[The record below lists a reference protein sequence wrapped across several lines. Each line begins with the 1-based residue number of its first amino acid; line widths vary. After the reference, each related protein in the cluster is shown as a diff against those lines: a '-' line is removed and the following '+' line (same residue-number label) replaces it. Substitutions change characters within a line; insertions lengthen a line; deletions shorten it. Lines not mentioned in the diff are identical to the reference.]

1 MKNKLLKHS
10 IKHRVLLLRS
20 FKAIGSNL
28 VKLFLLDKILNFVPS
43 RFRLLCKA
51 LIAFGYKFTTI
62 STVFGV
68 IYSILASVF
77 NWSFNYKL
85 IIDLIL
91 GLILSL
97 ESGLLNELKILIE
110 YYYTKFFDWWISK
123 IESTN
128 KERGKSLRERVFK
141 PTEKPVENK
150 NWWTTDKPVDL
161 SMQSKVQELQEKFD
175 KMKAEKVEQEKW
187 YERMERQTREM
198 KDRNININLTPD
210 YHKSN
215 SWFSFNTLKWLTYAL
230 ISAGII
236 YSYYHWLNEINSYL
250 YTQFFYALNGLN
262 DIVHNPGTYLASLGS
277 YLWLNGTSVLK
288 NYLLRKLWPFSLWFR
303 NNSFDDEDRDI
314 EINKPENKQGPDNF
328 PATSM
333 RSLIHTEMPKMSEMS
348 QMPDMNAESRIFD
361 QPKLEEKPL
370 EPNFEDSKAQE
381 DFARMVN
388 HQGNIT
394 EEWKAAIADRPS
406 DLSVYFR
413 EPSESS
419 ITEEEIN
426 EGAKAESPIS
436 TDNILAGLDQGPSE
450 KARSFWVDNDDI
462 SDNNFEGMPKASY
475 TNILNGR
482 VKHFISVMEA
492 SNDLDEEQR
501 LVLQI
506 LKDPR
511 NFNFKSNFFKL
522 FGQKRGID
530 NMSSVY
536 DTILQN
542 TINMPTYET
551 AKKSF
556 AEWKKH
562 NISQIID

>member
-51 LIAFGYKFTTI
+51 LIAFGYKFTFV
-62 STVFGV
+62 STFIGV
-68 IYSILASVF
+68 IYSILAGIF

-97 ESGLLNELKILIE
+97 DTGVMSELKILFE
-110 YYYTKFFDWWISK
+110 YYYTKLFDWWISK
-123 IESTN
+123 IEATD
-128 KERGKSLRERVFK
+128 KRKADSLRERLFRSK
-141 PTEKPVENK
+141 EKPIENK
-150 NWWTTDKPVDL
+150 KWWTSDKQL
-161 SMQSKVQELQEKFD
+161 ELHTQSKLQELQEKFD
-175 KMKAEKVEQEKW
+175 KMKSEKLEQEKW

-210 YHKSN
+210 YHRSN
-215 SWFSFNTLKWLTYAL
+215 SWFSFNTIKWLTYAL
-230 ISAGII
+230 ITAGII
-236 YSYYHWLNEINSYL
+236 YSYYHWLNEINSFFHNQFIFL
-250 YTQFFYALNGLN
+250 YTYIKDMFL
-262 DIVHNPGTYLASLGS
+262 HPGTFLASLGS
-277 YLWLNGTSVLK
+277 YLWLNGKSLIR
-288 NYLLRKLWPFSLWFR
+288 NYLIRKIWPLSLWFR
-303 NNSFDDEDRDI
+303 NNSFDEEDREE

-436 TDNILAGLDQGPSE
+436 TDNILAGLDQEPSE

-511 NFNFKSNFFKL
+511 NFNLKSNFFKL